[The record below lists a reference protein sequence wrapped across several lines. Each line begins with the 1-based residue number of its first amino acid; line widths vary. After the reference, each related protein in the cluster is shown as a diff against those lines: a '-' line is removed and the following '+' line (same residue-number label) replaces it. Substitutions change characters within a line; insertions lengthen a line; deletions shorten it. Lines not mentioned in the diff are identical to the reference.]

1 MGSLVDK
8 TVWVNDLFDMYA
20 SLLTPHQR
28 EVLFL
33 YYSLDFSLGEIAD
46 RLGVTR
52 QAVHD
57 SLVRGVEALEKLEGN
72 LGFLAQVTSIESCL
86 TECLAMVARLR
97 GRADEVSGCQ
107 MRKSLSNITDEL
119 HRLRDVLST
128 AGGEENGI

>member
-1 MGSLVDK
+1 MGSLVDR

-33 YYSLDFSLGEIAD
+33 YYSLDFSLAEIAD

-57 SLVRGVEALEKLEGN
+57 SLIRGVEALEKLEGN

-97 GRADEVSGCQ
+97 GRADEMSGSQ
-107 MRKSLSNITDEL
+107 MRNSLNSITDEL
-119 HRLRDVLST
+119 HRLRDVLRS
-128 AGGEENGI
+128 AGGEEDGI